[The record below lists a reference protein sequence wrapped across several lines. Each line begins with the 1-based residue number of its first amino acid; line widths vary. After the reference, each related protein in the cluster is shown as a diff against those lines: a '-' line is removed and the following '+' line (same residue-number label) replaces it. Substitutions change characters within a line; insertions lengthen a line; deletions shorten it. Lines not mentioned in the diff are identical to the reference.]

1 MPKTDPALKAELAAK
16 ADTGGEV
23 QAVIKLKPDTPE
35 QIVPTAERTCEIAEK
50 LVARVAKKFGREAS
64 HFNVFKNFGSFV
76 VASDAAFIREL
87 IGQPEVAAVMA
98 NQQQQSAFIEPIVPA
113 QPARKR
119 TTKKAGSRRMQSSAT
134 PARKLKT
141 KKASA
146 NRSKS

>member
-35 QIVPTAERTCEIAEK
+35 QIVPTAERTCEIAEE

-76 VASDAAFIREL
+76 VSSDADFIREL

-98 NQQQQSAFIEPIVPA
+98 NQQQQSVFIEPIA
-113 QPARKR
+113 TQPVRKR
-119 TTKKAGSRRMQSSAT
+119 TTKKAGSRRVQPSTT
-134 PARKLKT
+134 PARKLKS
-141 KKASA
+141 KKATA
-146 NRSKS
+146 NRSK

>member
-50 LVARVAKKFGREAS
+50 LVARVAKKIGREAS

-76 VASDAAFIREL
+76 VASDADFIREL

-98 NQQQQSAFIEPIVPA
+98 NQQQQSAFIEPIAP
-113 QPARKR
+113 QPVRKR
-119 TTKKAGSRRMQSSAT
+119 TTKKAGSRRIQPSAT
-134 PARKLKT
+134 PARKLKST
-141 KKASA
+141 KAIA